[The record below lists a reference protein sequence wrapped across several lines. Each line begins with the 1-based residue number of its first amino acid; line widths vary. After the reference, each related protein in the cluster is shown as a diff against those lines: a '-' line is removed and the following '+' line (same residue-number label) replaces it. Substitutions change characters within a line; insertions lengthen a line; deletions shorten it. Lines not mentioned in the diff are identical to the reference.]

1 MARIAVVGPGAIGG
15 TVAALLAQRPEH
27 AILLCARTPFDGLIV
42 ETPNGL
48 INAHVPVVTD
58 PSAASPVDWVL
69 VATKTYD
76 AAVAARWF
84 PALVGP
90 ETRVAILQNGVEHV
104 ERFAPWLD
112 RERIVPAVVDIPA
125 ERAAPGRIAQR
136 MPGTILVPAGPD
148 GEAFVA
154 LFAGVQLGVSTTAD
168 FATALWRKL
177 AINSAGVV
185 SAVVM
190 RPAEIAHDEKVADL
204 MRGLVAECVAVG
216 RAEGATLGEDLGDA
230 VVGHYRAMPGD
241 SINSIH
247 ADRIAGRPTE
257 IDARSRV
264 VERIGARHGIAAP
277 LNALMATLVEA
288 ASAHLA
294 G

>member
-15 TVAALLAQRPEH
+15 TVAALLAQRPGHTLE
-27 AILLCARTPFDGLIV
+27 LCARTSFDGLV
-42 ETPNGL
+42 VDTPTGRVVSD
-48 INAHVPVVTD
+48 APVVTD
-58 PSAASPVDWVL
+58 PSAAVPADWVL

-76 AAVAARWF
+76 AAGAARWF

-90 ETRVAILQNGVEHV
+90 DTRVAILQNGVEHV
-104 ERFAPWLD
+104 DRFAPWLD
-112 RERIVPAVVDIPA
+112 RARILPAVVDIPA

-136 MPGTILVPAGPD
+136 VPGTILVPSGPD

-154 LFAGVQLGVSTTAD
+154 LFEGVPLGVSTTGD
-168 FATALWRKL
+168 LATALWRKL

-190 RPAEIAHDEKVADL
+190 RAAEVSHDDRIAAL

-216 RAEGATLGEDLGDA
+216 RAEGASLDDDLGDA
-230 VVGHYRAMPGD
+230 VVNHYRSMPAD

-247 ADRIAGRPTE
+247 ADRIAARPTE
-257 IDARSRV
+257 IDARNRV
-264 VERIGARHGIAAP
+264 VGRIGGRHGIDAP
-277 LNALMATLVEA
+277 LNDLMATLVEA
-288 ASAHLA
+288 ATTTA
-294 G
+294 

>member
-1 MARIAVVGPGAIGG
+1 VARIAVVGPGAIGG

-27 AILLCARTPFDGLIV
+27 AIQLCARTPFDGLIV
-42 ETPNGL
+42 ETPHGL

-76 AAVAARWF
+76 AAGAARWF

-104 ERFAPWLD
+104 ERFTPWLD
-112 RERIVPAVVDIPA
+112 SERIVPAVVDIPA

-136 MPGTILVPAGPD
+136 VPGTILVPAGAD

-154 LFAGVQLGVSTTAD
+154 LFAGVPLGVSTTAD

-190 RPAEIAHDEKVADL
+190 RPAEVAHDEAIAEL
-204 MRGLVAECVAVG
+204 MRGLVAECIAVG
-216 RAEGATLGEDLGDA
+216 RAEGATLDDDLGDA
-230 VVGHYRAMPGD
+230 VVNHYRSMPGD

-288 ASAHLA
+288 ASARPA

>member
-27 AILLCARTPFDGLIV
+27 AIQLCARTPFDGLIV
-42 ETPNGL
+42 ETPHGL

-58 PSAASPVDWVL
+58 PSAAGPVDWAL

-76 AAVAARWF
+76 AAGAARWF

-104 ERFAPWLD
+104 ERFTPWLD
-112 RERIVPAVVDIPA
+112 RDRIVPAVVDIPA

-136 MPGTILVPAGPD
+136 VPGTILVPAGAD

-154 LFAGVQLGVSTTAD
+154 LFQGVPLGVSTTAD

-190 RPAEIAHDEKVADL
+190 RPAEVAHDEGIATL
-204 MRGLVAECVAVG
+204 MRGLVAECIAVG
-216 RAEGATLGEDLGDA
+216 RAEGATLGDDLGDA
-230 VVGHYRAMPGD
+230 VVGHYRGMPGD
-241 SINSIH
+241 SINSLH
-247 ADRIAGRPTE
+247 VDRIAGRPTE

-264 VERIGARHGIAAP
+264 VERIGARHGIPAP

-288 ASAHLA
+288 ASARPA

>member
-27 AILLCARTPFDGLIV
+27 AIQLCARTPFDGLIV
-42 ETPNGL
+42 ETPHGL
-48 INAHVPVVTD
+48 INAHLPVVTD
-58 PSAASPVDWVL
+58 PSAAAPVDWVL

-76 AAVAARWF
+76 AAGAARWF

-104 ERFAPWLD
+104 ERFTPWLD

-136 MPGTILVPAGPD
+136 VPGTILVPAGVD
-148 GEAFVA
+148 GEAFTA
-154 LFAGVQLGVSTTAD
+154 LFAGVPLGVSTTED

-185 SAVVM
+185 NAVVM
-190 RPAEIAHDEKVADL
+190 RPAEVAHDEGIALL
-204 MRGLVAECVAVG
+204 MQGLVDECIAVG
-216 RAEGATLGEDLGDA
+216 RAEGAALGDELTET
-230 VVGHYRAMPGD
+230 VVSHYRAMPGD
-241 SINSIH
+241 SVNSIH
-247 ADRIAGRPTE
+247 ADRIAGRSTE
-257 IDARSRV
+257 IDARNRV
-264 VERIGARHGIAAP
+264 VARIGARHGLAAP
-277 LNALMATLVEA
+277 LNELMATLIEA
-288 ASAHLA
+288 ASARPA

>member
-1 MARIAVVGPGAIGG
+1 VARIAVVGPGAIGG

-27 AILLCARTPFDGLIV
+27 ALQLCARTPFDGLIV
-42 ETPNGL
+42 ETPHGL

-76 AAVAARWF
+76 AAGAARWF

-104 ERFAPWLD
+104 ERFTPWLERD
-112 RERIVPAVVDIPA
+112 RIVPAVVDIPA

-136 MPGTILVPAGPD
+136 VPGTILVPAGAD
-148 GEAFVA
+148 GDAFVA
-154 LFAGVQLGVSTTAD
+154 LFAGVQLGVSTTED

-190 RPAEIAHDEKVADL
+190 RPAEIAHDEKVAAL
-204 MRGLVAECVAVG
+204 MRALVAECIAVG
-216 RAEGATLGEDLGDA
+216 RAEGATLDDDLGDA

-288 ASAHLA
+288 ASAHPA